1 MADKDK
7 SLESIYLLIHAI
19 QEIQLVFVIPSG
31 AVDTSE
37 APARYRDRIKWT
49 GDLSTY
55 EASFVLSNVS
65 SDDEKKYG
73 IEISFGPVVQLKNVV
88 ELKVLGK

>member
-7 SLESIYLLIHAI
+7 PFESIYLLIREI
-19 QEIQLVFVIPSG
+19 PPIQLVFISSSG
-31 AVDTSE
+31 AVDTSQ
-37 APARYRDRIKWT
+37 APARYRNRIKWT
-49 GDLSTY
+49 GDLSTH

-73 IEISFGPVVQLKNVV
+73 IEISFDTGVQIKNDVK
-88 ELKVLGK
+88 LKVLGK

>member
-7 SLESIYLLIHAI
+7 PFESIYLLI
-19 QEIQLVFVIPSG
+19 QEIPPIQLVSVITSG
-31 AVDTSE
+31 AVDTSQ

-49 GDLSTY
+49 GDLSTH

-73 IEISFGPVVQLKNVV
+73 IEISFGPVVQLKNDV

>member
-7 SLESIYLLIHAI
+7 PFESTYLLIREI
-19 QEIQLVFVIPSG
+19 PPIQLVSVIPSG
-31 AVDTSE
+31 AVDISQ

-49 GDLSTY
+49 GDLSTH

-73 IEISFGPVVQLKNVV
+73 IEISFDTGVHIKNDV

>member
-7 SLESIYLLIHAI
+7 PFESIYLLI
-19 QEIQLVFVIPSG
+19 QEIPPIQLVSVITSG
-31 AVDTSE
+31 AVDTSQ
-37 APARYRDRIKWT
+37 APARYRNRIKWT

-73 IEISFGPVVQLKNVV
+73 IEISFGPLVKLNNDL